1 MSYDLYSSLIPN
13 PVPLYIR
20 VFNETTEEGAHFLT
34 YQPKEPG
41 VYALILE
48 VNDRANNSAYVR
60 RFVIYDPIST
70 VTLDKNFPVCAT
82 CNNRQKA
89 ESLWQTTNPR
99 TISLLWKRHFLNK
112 LHEDGNFLA
121 RVSLFPPFFIEGG
134 DRYGYTKI
142 LSKYDDTE
150 GTRSRDAIPNERG
163 IIKYD
168 IAYDFGRNQIKPQIY
183 QFRNYKNS
191 SINISL
197 NQNLEDG
204 ESVSFWVKA
213 YDIIGNTKETKFVLH
228 YDSTKPNV
236 SSVQLHINVGEDFM
250 NFTSR

>member
-1 MSYDLYSSLIPN
+1 MKTAIFWLAS
-13 PVPLYIR
+13 
-20 VFNETTEEGAHFLT
+20 
-34 YQPKEPG
+34 
-41 VYALILE
+41 
-48 VNDRANNSAYVR
+48 
-60 RFVIYDPIST
+60 
-70 VTLDKNFPVCAT
+70 VCFH
-82 CNNRQKA
+82 
-89 ESLWQTTNPR
+89 L
-99 TISLLWKRHFLNK
+99 
-112 LHEDGNFLA
+112 
-121 RVSLFPPFFIEGG
+121 FFIEGG

>member
-1 MSYDLYSSLIPN
+1 MFHDPYSSLFPN
-13 PVPLYIR
+13 PAPLYIR
-20 VFNETTEEGAHFLT
+20 EFNETTHEGAHFLT

-48 VNDRANNSAYVR
+48 VSDSANNSAYVR

-70 VTLDKNFPVCAT
+70 VTLDIYSQVCAT
-82 CNNRQKA
+82 CDIPQKA
-89 ESLWQTTNPR
+89 EWQTTNPR
-99 TISLLWKRHFLNK
+99 TISLSWKRHFLNK
-112 LHEDGNFLA
+112 LHEDGSFLA
-121 RVSLFPPFFIEGG
+121 RVSLFPPVLIEGG

-142 LSKYDDTE
+142 LSKYDDIE
-150 GTRSRDAIPNERG
+150 GTRPRDAIPNERG

-183 QFRNYKNS
+183 QFRNYKNN
-191 SINISL
+191 SIDISL

-213 YDIIGNTKETKFVLH
+213 YDILGNTNETKFVLK
-228 YDSTKPNV
+228 YDSTKPTV
-236 SSVQLHINVGEDFM
+236 SSVQLQINAVEDFM